1 MTISALIMPP
11 NTFKE
16 IVYHKKLVDA
26 VVRNDIMVDKLIL
39 KDVQLTVA
47 NDDNYF
53 VFEDVVLQVQ
63 SFHSIRPL
71 LFKYKIIF
79 RICKIVGETE

>member
-1 MTISALIMPP
+1 
-11 NTFKE
+11 
-16 IVYHKKLVDA
+16 VDA

-53 VFEDVVLQVQ
+53 VFEDVVLQVPARDGG
-63 SFHSIRPL
+63 SGGSVSGNV
-71 LFKYKIIF
+71 FKK
-79 RICKIVGETE
+79 

>member
-1 MTISALIMPP
+1 MA
-11 NTFKE
+11 
-16 IVYHKKLVDA
+16 YHKKLVDA

-53 VFEDVVLQVQ
+53 VFEDVVLEVK
-63 SFHSIRPL
+63 SFSDSS
-71 LFKYKIIF
+71 FDF
-79 RICKIVGETE
+79 

>member
-1 MTISALIMPP
+1 
-11 NTFKE
+11 
-16 IVYHKKLVDA
+16 

-63 SFHSIRPL
+63 IFIFDVIKGCFLQKS
-71 LFKYKIIF
+71 KITVNKWWGLGPIL
-79 RICKIVGETE
+79 

>member
-1 MTISALIMPP
+1 M
-11 NTFKE
+11 
-16 IVYHKKLVDA
+16 YHKKLVDA

-63 SFHSIRPL
+63 SFPL
-71 LFKYKIIF
+71 YSASAF
-79 RICKIVGETE
+79 

>member
-1 MTISALIMPP
+1 LTDFVLRQEMA
-11 NTFKE
+11 
-16 IVYHKKLVDA
+16 YHKKLVDA

-53 VFEDVVLQVQ
+53 VFEDVVLEVK
-63 SFHSIRPL
+63 SFSDSS
-71 LFKYKIIF
+71 FDFWK
-79 RICKIVGETE
+79 

>member
-1 MTISALIMPP
+1 
-11 NTFKE
+11 
-16 IVYHKKLVDA
+16 VDA

-53 VFEDVVLQVQ
+53 VFEDVVLQVPARDGR
-63 SFHSIRPL
+63 SGCSVSGNVL
-71 LFKYKIIF
+71 KK
-79 RICKIVGETE
+79 

>member
-1 MTISALIMPP
+1 MNFRVVLSKKLELKAGSGSSGLDTKSSSLAQARK
-11 NTFKE
+11 NWTFHGQE
-16 IVYHKKLVDA
+16 TAFHKKLVDA

-53 VFEDVVLQVQ
+53 VFEDVVLQV
-63 SFHSIRPL
+63 
-71 LFKYKIIF
+71 
-79 RICKIVGETE
+79 